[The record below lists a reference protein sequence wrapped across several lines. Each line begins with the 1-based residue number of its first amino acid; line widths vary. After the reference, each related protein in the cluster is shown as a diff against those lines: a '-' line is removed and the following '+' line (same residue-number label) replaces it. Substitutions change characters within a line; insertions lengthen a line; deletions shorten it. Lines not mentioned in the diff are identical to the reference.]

1 MQNISKF
8 YVNLFEFKKLNGFLQ
23 KPHSVNG
30 ATWYVFVSNFPK
42 KKKKKMNE
50 EYNFCDI
57 SYWQRESNVL
67 LNKNNSVYYIWNIHM
82 KKKKMT
88 SKCSQMDV
96 KNFSFYYYM

>member
-1 MQNISKF
+1 MDF
-8 YVNLFEFKKLNGFLQ
+8 YKNLIQWMGPPGMSL
-23 KPHSVNG
+23 SV
-30 ATWYVFVSNFPK
+30 TFQ